1 MAAAGDI
8 HQFYCGMLK
17 DREVII
23 NGAVYMRAVDL
34 KKNQNKGNCNRQ
46 ENKMKRT
53 KNERKKTKLVTK
65 RKNWNESQMES
76 KIRHPQTDRHMLSR
90 VNVTRLETHVGYIEE
105 E

>member
-1 MAAAGDI
+1 
-8 HQFYCGMLK
+8 
-17 DREVII
+17 
-23 NGAVYMRAVDL
+23 MRAVDL
-34 KKNQNKGNCNRQ
+34 KKKNQNKGNCSRQ
-46 ENKMKRT
+46 ENKMKST
-53 KNERKKTKLVTK
+53 KNERKKTKQVTK

>member
-1 MAAAGDI
+1 
-8 HQFYCGMLK
+8 
-17 DREVII
+17 
-23 NGAVYMRAVDL
+23 
-34 KKNQNKGNCNRQ
+34 
-46 ENKMKRT
+46 MKRT
-53 KNERKKTKLVTK
+53 KNERKKTKQVTK